1 VWGPHPT
8 TEALRA
14 RPHRAHASGAA
25 HSLHWPQVR
34 MALWS
39 RRVHIRQHGM
49 RARSSAWWLVRHPDG
64 GTSWASGKARRHKG
78 LTVRSHHTVRGRRL
92 RVRRAL
98 GTRRTLEKARWHWS
112 SWHAVTRGHPS
123 HHRTGGCCCTIV
135 MEGFRFTGVVTCL
148 SPLWRSTIQVPE
160 YTPPGMQ
167 ESRGFSECYVF
178 LPSYL

>member
-1 VWGPHPT
+1 MWGPHPT

-78 LTVRSHHTVRGRRL
+78 
-92 RVRRAL
+92 
-98 GTRRTLEKARWHWS
+98 LEKARWHWS